1 MADQSQISEEQRKQL
16 EEKLKN
22 MSPDEIAAFQKQQC
36 IFCKIIDGSV
46 PSTKIY
52 EDNQCIAV
60 LDINPSAKGH
70 LLLIPKHHYAIMP
83 QVPDDDLGH
92 FFIVAKTLSHALL
105 KGLKVNGTNI
115 FIANGPIAG
124 QRAQHFLIHVIPRR
138 EGDKLLPVKE
148 KIIDH
153 ETQEKVKLAIEG
165 SLNKLLGIKG
175 GPKKDEK
182 VLAKK
187 NISVTKKSEEIIP
200 KDDDFDAEELFGSKD
215 KYKDEDKDDF
225 EEQDHEPENDSDDS
239 DEINDNS
246 TKNSAKKGGGA
257 NLDEIANLFR

>member
-36 IFCKIIDGSV
+36 IFCKIIDNSV
-46 PSTKIY
+46 PSTTIY

-105 KGLKVNGTNI
+105 KGLKVSGTNI
-115 FIANGPIAG
+115 FIANGHIAG
-124 QRAQHFLIHVIPRR
+124 QRAQHFLIHVIPRK

-153 ETQEKVKLAIEG
+153 EMQEKVKLAIES

-175 GPKKDEK
+175 DPKKDGK
-182 VLAKK
+182 APAKK
-187 NISVTKKSEEIIP
+187 KIPVTKKNEEIIP
-200 KDDDFDAEELFGSKD
+200 KDDDFDAEELFGSKN
-215 KYKDEDKDDF
+215 KQKDKDNS

-246 TKNSAKKGGGA
+246 TEKSTRKGGVD
-257 NLDEIANLFR
+257 LDEIANLFR